1 MPMPTPNPLT
11 TDHILNLTKTMVATP
26 SVTTG
31 EQPFSDWVANQLSDM
46 GMQGVTQI
54 PVDESGDSVFGYI
67 DGPADQPSMLF
78 VFHLDT
84 FPAFDNWQTEP
95 FTPTLVDHPDG
106 PRLYGLGT
114 HDMKGGAA
122 CLLAAVEALMQ
133 VQSELGGRVYVAATS
148 DEENWSRGA
157 HAVIDYA
164 IEQGGLLDNCRY
176 CIIPEPLD
184 AGQLIVGARGRH
196 VFHAEFQGKTVH
208 AAFGGGVNAAV
219 DAAKAAVALSQPDG
233 VDLGYN
239 HEFET
244 GGTLSVTGIQSG
256 GTLILVPERADLFI
270 DRMTIPGQTA
280 EDAAAQIKA
289 LIDGAAI
296 DGTYTLTYDQ
306 RPTPAPTAYVVPP
319 ESRFVQVVRSQLA
332 QAQGLAGPQA
342 VTLRLA
348 RSVADT
354 NHFAQAKD
362 GYSGIPTL
370 ICGPQGGN
378 TCEANEYLRVDSLVP
393 TAEVLYRSALEL
405 LGNQ

>member
-1 MPMPTPNPLT
+1 MPKPNPLT
-11 TDHILNLTKTMVATP
+11 TDHILNLTKTMVAIS
-26 SVTTG
+26 SVTMD
-31 EQPFSDWVANQLSDM
+31 EQPFSDWVANYLTDI
-46 GMQGVTQI
+46 GLHGVTQI
-54 PVDESGDSVFGYI
+54 PVAESGDSVIGYI
-67 DGPADQPSMLF
+67 DGTIDQPSLLL

-84 FPAFDNWQTEP
+84 FPAFDNWYTDP
-95 FTPTLVDHPDG
+95 LTPTLVEHTEG

-122 CLLAAVEALMQ
+122 CLLAAVEGL
-133 VQSELGGRVYVAATS
+133 VQAQSRLGGRVYVVATS

-157 HAVIDYA
+157 HAVIDYTVA
-164 IEQGGLLDNCRY
+164 QGGLLDNCRY

-196 VFHAEFQGKTVH
+196 VFQATFEGKTVH

-219 DAAKAAVALSQPDG
+219 DAAKAAVAISQPDG
-233 VDLGYN
+233 IDLGYN
-239 HEFET
+239 RDFDT
-244 GGTLSVTGIQSG
+244 GGTLSVTGIQG
-256 GTLILVPERADLFI
+256 GGRLILVPERTDLFI

-280 EDAAAQIKA
+280 TDAADQIRM
-289 LIDGAAI
+289 LIEGAGI
-296 DGTYTLTYDQ
+296 DGTYTLAYDQ

-319 ESRFVQVVRSQLA
+319 ESHFVKVLRRQVAQSQEL
-332 QAQGLAGPQA
+332 PSPDA
-342 VTLRLA
+342 VILRLA

-354 NHFAQAKD
+354 NHFAQTKE

-378 TCEANEYLRVDSLVP
+378 TCEANEYLRVDSLLP

-405 LGNQ
+405 LDASK